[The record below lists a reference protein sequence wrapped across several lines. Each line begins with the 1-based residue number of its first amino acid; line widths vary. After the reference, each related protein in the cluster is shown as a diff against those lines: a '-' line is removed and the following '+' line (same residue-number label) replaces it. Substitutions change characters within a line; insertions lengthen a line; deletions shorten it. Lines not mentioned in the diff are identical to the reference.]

1 MGIPNKFYVL
11 EMANNHMGDVN
22 HGIKIIKEFA
32 KVTKKYPFNFGF
44 KLQYRDLDTFIHKN
58 LKNRD
63 DIKYIKRF
71 KETKL
76 KENDLK
82 KIISTIKKNKFVPV
96 CTPFDEKSV
105 DKIVKHN
112 FEIIKIASCSF
123 TDWPLIEK
131 IASANKPVI
140 ASTAGA
146 TLEDIEKVVRFFK
159 NRSKDFALMHCVA
172 EYPTYDKNLNLNRLK
187 YLINKFPNLQ
197 IGYSTHENPYDNTI
211 VSLAIAMGANI
222 FEKHVGL
229 QTTKYK
235 LNKYSAS
242 PKDVDRWLKT
252 AKISYDRCGDSKKI
266 FYKNSSEIKNL
277 KSLKR
282 GLFLTGSIKKGR
294 SINNKNI
301 YLAFPPQDNQITAD
315 KLSKYAS
322 FVAKKNILKDQPLLT
337 SNCIIKNDRKVIEN
351 IVEKTKKILKRSNQ
365 FFRGRYDFEISHHY
379 GLEKFYKYG
388 VVMFTILNRE
398 YCKKIL
404 IVFPGQKHPEQ
415 LHKIKEETFHVLYG
429 NIQLKLNGVLKEYSA
444 GSLITIKP
452 GTKHEF
458 SSKHGSVIEEIS
470 TTGIK
475 TDSFY
480 TDKKIMRNLNRK
492 TTVSYYWDN

>member
-1 MGIPNKFYVL
+1 MSIPNKFYVL
-11 EMANNHMGDVN
+11 EMANNHMGNVN

-197 IGYSTHENPYDNTI
+197 IGYSTHENPCDNTI

-235 LNKYSAS
+235 LNK
-242 PKDVDRWLKT
+242 
-252 AKISYDRCGDSKKI
+252 
-266 FYKNSSEIKNL
+266 
-277 KSLKR
+277 
-282 GLFLTGSIKKGR
+282 
-294 SINNKNI
+294 
-301 YLAFPPQDNQITAD
+301 
-315 KLSKYAS
+315 
-322 FVAKKNILKDQPLLT
+322 
-337 SNCIIKNDRKVIEN
+337 
-351 IVEKTKKILKRSNQ
+351 
-365 FFRGRYDFEISHHY
+365 
-379 GLEKFYKYG
+379 
-388 VVMFTILNRE
+388 
-398 YCKKIL
+398 
-404 IVFPGQKHPEQ
+404 
-415 LHKIKEETFHVLYG
+415 
-429 NIQLKLNGVLKEYSA
+429 
-444 GSLITIKP
+444 
-452 GTKHEF
+452 
-458 SSKHGSVIEEIS
+458 
-470 TTGIK
+470 
-475 TDSFY
+475 
-480 TDKKIMRNLNRK
+480 
-492 TTVSYYWDN
+492 